1 LAMAPELGGLV
12 PVGHAQRVADL
23 SKAMAGT
30 LGLSGP
36 VTSDLEMAALLHHV
50 GQVTIDE
57 PADGRQTSSSEVAAV
72 TSAMLRE
79 IKPLAGAGD
88 IVAGDADDPRRRV
101 AVQVLRV
108 ASDYDD
114 LTARDSSDIDAAIE
128 ALRSAPGYVYD
139 QKVLNALERVVHEER
154 LAREELLASA

>member
-1 LAMAPELGGLV
+1 
-12 PVGHAQRVADL
+12 
-23 SKAMAGT
+23 
-30 LGLSGP
+30 
-36 VTSDLEMAALLHHV
+36 LLHHL

-57 PADGRQTSSSEVAAV
+57 PADKEHGIAPSEVAAV

-79 IKPLAGAGD
+79 IKRLAGAGD

-114 LTARDSSDIDAAIE
+114 LTARDNNEAGIAIE
-128 ALRSAPGYVYD
+128 TLRSAPGYVYD
-139 QKVLNALERVVHEER
+139 EKVLAALERVIHDNRVST
-154 LAREELLASA
+154 AS